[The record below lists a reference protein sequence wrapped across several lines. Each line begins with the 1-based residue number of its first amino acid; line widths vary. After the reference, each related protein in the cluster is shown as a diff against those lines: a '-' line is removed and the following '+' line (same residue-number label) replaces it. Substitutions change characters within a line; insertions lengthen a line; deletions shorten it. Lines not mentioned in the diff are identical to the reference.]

1 MPPHPLTIALIREG
15 KTPPDRRVPLTPAQC
30 VQFQQQFPQA
40 RLIVQSSPIRS
51 FTDEEYLSK
60 GIEVLDDITEADV
73 LFGVK
78 EVPIDQLIPNK
89 TYFFFSHTFKKQ
101 PYNRKLLQALLERNI
116 RLIDYELL
124 TNAKGARLI
133 GFGRYAGVVGAYN
146 GMRAWGMLSGNY
158 LLKPAHL
165 CFDRNEVNEEL
176 KNVSLPKT
184 FKLVMTGG
192 GRVARG
198 ITEILQS
205 VHLHKVDPNDFLI
218 KAFDQASYTALTVQ
232 EYVRRLDGR
241 SFVNSEFYNDPT
253 GFESAFLPFAET
265 ADVFMAGHYWED
277 GSPFFFT
284 REEARREAFKLQM
297 VADISC
303 DIDGPVA
310 STIRPS
316 TIADPFYGYDPQTEA
331 EVPFATPQSIG
342 VMAVD
347 NLPGELPRDASEDFG
362 NELLTHI
369 LPHLFNNDQHQVLH
383 RATETQD
390 GQLTELFQYLQDYV
404 DGKE

>member
-1 MPPHPLTIALIREG
+1 MPAHSLTIALIREG
-15 KTPPDRRVPLTPAQC
+15 KTPPDRRVPLTPEQC
-30 VQFQQQFPQA
+30 VLFQQQFPQA
-40 RLIVQSSPIRS
+40 KLIVQSSPIRS
-51 FTDEEYLSK
+51 FTDDEYREK
-60 GIEVLDDITEADV
+60 GIIVQDDISEAQV

-78 EVPIDQLIPNK
+78 EVPIDQLIPNR

-101 PYNRKLLQALLERNI
+101 PYNRQLLQAILERNI
-116 RLIDYELL
+116 QLIDYELL
-124 TNAKGARLI
+124 TNTKGARLI

-146 GMRAWGMLSGNY
+146 GMRAWGLQTAAYN
-158 LLKPAHL
+158 LKPAHQ
-165 CFDRNEVNEEL
+165 CFDRHEVNEEL
-176 KNVSLPKT
+176 RKVQLPDS

-205 VHLHKVDPNDFLI
+205 IALQKVDPNDFLI
-218 KAFDQASYTALTVQ
+218 KSFSKPSYTALTVQ

-241 SFVNSEFYNDPT
+241 SFLNSEFYNNPT

-265 ADVFMAGHYWED
+265 ADFFMAGHYWEE
-277 GSPFFFT
+277 GSPYFFT
-284 REEARREAFKLQM
+284 REEAKRNSFKLKM

-316 TIADPFYGYDPQTEA
+316 TIAQPFYGYDPQSEA
-331 EVPFATPQSIG
+331 EVPFNTPNSIG

-369 LPHLFNNDQHQVLH
+369 MPQLFNNDRDGVLH
-383 RATETQD
+383 RATQTQD
-390 GQLTELFQYLQDYV
+390 GQLTQLFDYLQDYV